1 MAAHDQTKYYCFHRA
16 PAQTGKHHAPSRH
29 RKNINPVHGPMSGVG
44 VLSVGKG
51 CGGEGGVIC
60 MFIAGG
66 LSPGCALDISIMHIV
81 S

>member
-1 MAAHDQTKYYCFHRA
+1 
-16 PAQTGKHHAPSRH
+16 
-29 RKNINPVHGPMSGVG
+29 MSGVG